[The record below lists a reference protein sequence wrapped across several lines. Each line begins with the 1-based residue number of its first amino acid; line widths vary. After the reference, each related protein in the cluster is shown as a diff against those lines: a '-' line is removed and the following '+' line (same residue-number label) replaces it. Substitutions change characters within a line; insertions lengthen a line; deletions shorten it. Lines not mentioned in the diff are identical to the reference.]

1 MKKQVVK
8 VFNKGT
14 NDLPNYSTEFAAGF
28 DIRAD
33 LSRINQFSDLMGND
47 SLSLTIPE
55 DGSPKVITLFPK
67 GGRVLIPTGLHISI
81 PDNYELQI
89 RPRSGLALK
98 NGITIMN
105 SPGTIDCFSE
115 DSSIKSINGDINIKD
130 LKINDVVL
138 SVNENLEIEKDI
150 ITAIIDKGVLEINII
165 ETEDGILEITDN
177 TLVYTDRGLIK
188 AIELK
193 ENDNILHF

>member
-33 LSRINQFSDLMGND
+33 LSRINQLSDLMGND
-47 SLSLTIPE
+47 SLSLTIKE
-55 DGSPKVITLFPK
+55 DGEKIITLFPK
-67 GGRVLIPTGLHISI
+67 GGRVLIPTGLHVSI

-98 NGITIMN
+98 NGITIAN
-105 SPGTIDCFSE
+105 SPGTL
-115 DSSIKSINGDINIKD
+115 DSDYYGELGLIIINTDPNKLFEIRQGDR
-130 LKINDVVL
+130 L
-138 SVNENLEIEKDI
+138 
-150 ITAIIDKGVLEINII
+150 AQGVLNQVEQII
-165 ETEDGILEITDN
+165 WEKTNSIEELGES
-177 TLVYTDRGLIK
+177 DRGQGGFGHTGIK
-188 AIELK
+188 
-193 ENDNILHF
+193 